1 MAAAL
6 EGSGARTGRG
16 GASAPRASLREVAW
30 AFPKMRR
37 DPLTVWQHYYD
48 KYGAVVCQP
57 AFGRFDTYYLFGP
70 EANRFLMLDRENV
83 FSAMRSWTLIMGR
96 IFPNGLLLRDGEDH
110 RHHRKIMHAAFTT
123 PALREYAERMN
134 PLIEEGLA
142 AWPAKGEG
150 FLAFDAFKD
159 LTLRLATRIFLGLDL
174 PPAAERELRHAFE
187 ATVAAS
193 MSLLRF
199 DHPRL
204 EFGRGLAG
212 RSHMVRLFGAF
223 VEEKRRGDGRDMFS
237 LLCRAESEDGRR
249 YADAEIVDHMIFL
262 MMAAHD
268 TTTSVL
274 TSLVYELAKHPAWQE
289 RVRSE
294 CSALGEA
301 HLPYE
306 RMDELGDVR
315 LVLNETLRRY
325 PPLSTIP
332 RLSTRDFE
340 FGGYRIPGDRM
351 ICALP
356 LHTHYMKEWWSEPDR
371 FDPERF
377 APGREEH
384 QRHSHQ
390 WVPFSGG
397 AHMCL
402 GVRFAEM
409 QIRLVLYQLV
419 RRFRWSVPA
428 GYTLPVQQAPISKP
442 LDGLP
447 LQLEAIEER
456 TPN

>member
-1 MAAAL
+1 MTAAA
-6 EGSGARTGRG
+6 EKSGVGTGRK
-16 GASAPRASLREVAW
+16 ASAPPRASLRELAW
-30 AFPKMRR
+30 ALPRMRR
-37 DPLTVWQHYYD
+37 DPLAVWQHYYD
-48 KYGAVVCQP
+48 AHGPVVCQP
-57 AFGRFDTYYLFGP
+57 ALGRFDTYYLFGP

-110 RHHRKIMHAAFTT
+110 RRHRKIMHAAFTT
-123 PALREYAERMN
+123 PALQEYAERMN
-134 PLIEEGLA
+134 PLIDEGLA
-142 AWPAKGEG
+142 AWRARGG
-150 FLAFDAFKD
+150 RFLAFDAFKE
-159 LTLRLATRIFLGLDL
+159 LTLHLATRIFLGLDL
-174 PPAAERELRHAFE
+174 PKAAERELRQAFE

-212 RSHMVRLFGAF
+212 REYMIRLFAAF

-289 RVRSE
+289 RVRAE
-294 CSALGEA
+294 CSALGED

-306 RMDELGDVR
+306 RMDELADVR

-332 RLSTRDFE
+332 RVSTRDFQ
-340 FGGYRIPGDRM
+340 FGGFRIPANRM
-351 ICALP
+351 VCAAP
-356 LHTHYMKEWWSEPDR
+356 LDTHYMQEWWSEPER

-384 QRHSHQ
+384 KRHTHQ

-409 QIRLVLYQLV
+409 QIRLVLHQLV
-419 RRFRWSVPA
+419 RKFRWSVRE
-428 GYTLPVQQAPISKP
+428 GYTMPVQQAPISKP

-447 LQLEAIEER
+447 LRLEPIG
-456 TPN
+456 

>member
-1 MAAAL
+1 MASAA
-6 EGSGARTGRG
+6 EGSGAREET
-16 GASAPRASLREVAW
+16 ASRPPRASLREVAW
-30 AFPKMRR
+30 AFPRMRR
-37 DPLTVWQHYYD
+37 DPLGVWRHYYE
-48 KYGAVVCQP
+48 KYGPVVCQP
-57 AFGRFDTYYLFGP
+57 ALGRFDTYYLFGP

-123 PALREYAERMN
+123 PALRAYAERMN

-150 FLAFDAFKD
+150 FLAFDAFKE
-159 LTLRLATRIFLGLDL
+159 LTLHLATRIFLGLEL

-193 MSLLRF
+193 MSLLRL

-212 RSHMVRLFGAF
+212 RAYMVRLFGAF

-237 LLCRAESEDGRR
+237 LLCRAETEDGRR
-249 YADAEIVDHMIFL
+249 YADTEIVDHMIFL

-289 RVRSE
+289 RLRSE
-294 CSALGEA
+294 CRALGAE

-306 RMDELGDVR
+306 RMDELSDVR
-315 LVLNETLRRY
+315 LVLDETLRRY

-332 RLSTRDFE
+332 RVSTREFQ
-340 FGGYRIPGDRM
+340 FGGFRIPAERM
-351 ICALP
+351 VCAAP

-384 QRHSHQ
+384 LRHSHQ

-419 RRFRWSVPA
+419 RKFRWSVDA

-447 LQLEAIEER
+447 LRIEAIA
-456 TPN
+456 

>member
-1 MAAAL
+1 
-6 EGSGARTGRG
+6 
-16 GASAPRASLREVAW
+16 
-30 AFPKMRR
+30 
-37 DPLTVWQHYYD
+37 
-48 KYGAVVCQP
+48 
-57 AFGRFDTYYLFGP
+57 
-70 EANRFLMLDRENV
+70 
-83 FSAMRSWTLIMGR
+83 
-96 IFPNGLLLRDGEDH
+96 
-110 RHHRKIMHAAFTT
+110 
-123 PALREYAERMN
+123 MN
-134 PLIEEGLA
+134 PLIDEGLA
-142 AWPAKGEG
+142 AWRARGER
-150 FLAFDAFKD
+150 FLAFDAFKE
-159 LTLRLATRIFLGLDL
+159 LTLHLATRIFLGLDL
-174 PPAAERELRHAFE
+174 PPTAERELRQAFE

-193 MSLLRF
+193 MSLLRV

-212 RSHMVRLFGAF
+212 RAHMVRLFGAF

-237 LLCRAESEDGRR
+237 LLCRAEAGDGSR

-274 TSLVYELAKHPAWQE
+274 TSLVYELAKHPSWQE
-289 RVRSE
+289 RVRAE
-294 CSALGEA
+294 CSALGEQ

-306 RMDELGDVR
+306 RMDELAEVR

-332 RLSTRDFE
+332 RVSTRSFE
-340 FGGYRIPGDRM
+340 FGGFRIPENRM
-351 ICALP
+351 VCAAP
-356 LHTHYMKEWWSEPDR
+356 LHTHYMKEWWSEPER

-377 APGREEH
+377 APGRDEH
-384 QRHSHQ
+384 KRHTHQ

-409 QIRLVLYQLV
+409 QIRLVLHQLV
-419 RRFRWSVPA
+419 RKFRWSVPQ
-428 GYTLPVQQAPISKP
+428 GYTMPVQQAPISKP

-447 LQLEAIEER
+447 LRLEAIA
-456 TPN
+456 

>member
-1 MAAAL
+1 MAAAAD
-6 EGSGARTGRG
+6 GSGARTGRG
-16 GASAPRASLREVAW
+16 AAAPRASLREVAW
-30 AFPKMRR
+30 ALPKMRR
-37 DPLTVWQHYYD
+37 DPLAVWQRYYD
-48 KYGAVVCQP
+48 RYGPVVCQP
-57 AFGRFDTYYLFGP
+57 ALGRFDTYYLFGP
-70 EANRFLMLDRENV
+70 EANRFLMLDREHV

-110 RHHRKIMHAAFTT
+110 RHHRKIMHGAFTT

-142 AWPAKGEG
+142 AWRAKGER
-150 FLAFDAFKD
+150 FLAFDAFKE
-159 LTLRLATRIFLGLDL
+159 LTLHLATRIFLGLDL
-174 PPAAERELRHAFE
+174 PAAAERELRRAFE

-193 MSLLRF
+193 MSLVRF

-212 RSHMVRLFGAF
+212 RQYLVRLFGAF

-237 LLCRAESEDGRR
+237 LLCRAETEDGRR
-249 YADAEIVDHMIFL
+249 YADAEIVDHLIFL

-268 TTTSVL
+268 TTTSAL

-306 RMDELGDVR
+306 RMDELTGVR

-332 RLSTRDFE
+332 RVSTRDFE
-340 FGGYRIPGDRM
+340 FAGYRIPGNRM
-351 ICALP
+351 VCAVP
-356 LHTHYMKEWWSEPDR
+356 LHTHYMKEYWSEPER

-384 QRHSHQ
+384 ERHTHQ
-390 WVPFSGG
+390 WVPFGGG

-409 QIRLVLYQLV
+409 QLRLVLHQLV

-428 GYTLPVQQAPISKP
+428 GYAMPVQQAPISKP

-447 LQLEAIEER
+447 LRLEAIETR
-456 TPN
+456 

>member
-1 MAAAL
+1 MAAAA
-6 EGSGARTGRG
+6 EQNGTRSGGVAP
-16 GASAPRASLREVAW
+16 PRASLRDVAS
-30 AFPKMRR
+30 AFPRMRR
-37 DPLTVWQHYYD
+37 DPLGVWQRYYE
-48 KYGAVVCQP
+48 KYGPVVCQP

-70 EANRFLMLDRENV
+70 DANRFLMLDREHV

-142 AWPAKGEG
+142 AWSAKREG
-150 FLAFDAFKD
+150 FLAFDAFKE

-193 MSLLRF
+193 MSVLRI

-212 RSHMVRLFGAF
+212 RQHMVRLFGAF

-268 TTTSVL
+268 TTTSAL

-306 RMDELGDVR
+306 RMDELTDVR

-332 RLSTRDFE
+332 RVSTRDFE
-340 FGGYRIPGDRM
+340 FGGFRIPADRM
-351 ICALP
+351 VCAAP
-356 LHTHYMKEWWSEPDR
+356 LHTHYMKEWWSEPER

-390 WVPFSGG
+390 WVPFGGG

-409 QIRLVLYQLV
+409 QIRLVLHQLV
-419 RRFRWSVPA
+419 RRFRWSVAP

-447 LQLEAIEER
+447 LRLEAIR
-456 TPN
+456 

>member
-1 MAAAL
+1 
-6 EGSGARTGRG
+6 
-16 GASAPRASLREVAW
+16 LREIAW
-30 AFPKMRR
+30 SLPRMRR
-37 DPLTVWQHYYD
+37 EPLTVWQHYYEAH
-48 KYGAVVCQP
+48 GPVVCQP
-57 AFGRFDTYYLFGP
+57 ALGRFDTYYLFGP
-70 EANRFLMLDRENV
+70 EANRFLMLDREKV
-83 FSAMRSWTLIMGR
+83 FSAQRSWTLIMGR

-110 RHHRKIMHAAFTT
+110 RHQRRIMHAAFTT
-123 PALREYAERMN
+123 PALQEYAERMN
-134 PLIEEGLA
+134 PLIDEGLA
-142 AWPAKGEG
+142 AWRARGG
-150 FLAFDAFKD
+150 RVLAFDAFKE
-159 LTLRLATRIFLGLDL
+159 LTLHLATRIFLGLDL

-212 RSHMVRLFGAF
+212 RAHMVRLFGAF

-237 LLCRAESEDGRR
+237 LLCRAQSEDGRR
-249 YADAEIVDHMIFL
+249 LADAEIVDHMIFL

-268 TTTSVL
+268 TTTSTL
-274 TSLVYELAKHPAWQE
+274 TSLVYELAKHPEWQE
-289 RVRSE
+289 RVRAE
-294 CSALGEA
+294 CGALGEA
-301 HLPYE
+301 QLPYE
-306 RMDELGDVR
+306 RMDELADVR

-332 RLSTRDFE
+332 RVATREFE
-340 FGGYRIPGDRM
+340 FGGFRIPADRM
-351 ICALP
+351 VCAAP
-356 LHTHYMKEWWSEPDR
+356 LHTHYMKEWWSEPER

-384 QRHSHQ
+384 KRHTHQ

-409 QIRLVLYQLV
+409 QIRLVLHQLV
-419 RRFRWSVPA
+419 RKFRFSVEP
-428 GYTLPVQQAPISKP
+428 GYTMPVQQAPISKP

-447 LQLEAIEER
+447 LRLEAIG
-456 TPN
+456 